1 MGCFQKVFIRSEYVS
16 PSSPNEP
23 VSLENEKTIN
33 FHKEPMLTSALVLIS
48 LMPLQVSPSGNSP
61 IALNTPLAVAAFVDS
76 AKLLGLPKFRLR
88 DSSGNPYLP
97 DKALLQ
103 EPLAM
108 VHDQAGI
115 IFTSEVNKRKA
126 YIRSY
131 VRR

>member
-1 MGCFQKVFIRSEYVS
+1 
-16 PSSPNEP
+16 
-23 VSLENEKTIN
+23 
-33 FHKEPMLTSALVLIS
+33 MLTSAFVLIS
-48 LMPLQVSPSGNSP
+48 LIPLQASWSGQSTIP
-61 IALNTPLAVAAFVDS
+61 PNTPLAVAAFVDT
-76 AKLLGLPKFRLR
+76 AKILGLPKFRLR

-108 VHDQAGI
+108 VYDGAGV
-115 IFTSEVNKRKA
+115 IFVSEVNKRKA